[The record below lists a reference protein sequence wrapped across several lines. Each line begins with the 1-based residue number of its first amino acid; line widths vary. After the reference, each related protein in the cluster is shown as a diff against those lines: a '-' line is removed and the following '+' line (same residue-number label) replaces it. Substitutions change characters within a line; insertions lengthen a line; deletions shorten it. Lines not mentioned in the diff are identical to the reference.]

1 CVKCQHTWREY
12 RVRQQTPGS
21 FITGDQ
27 ISEGIPGERGLFE
40 GKVKAE
46 VLKEVV
52 DVVSTLV
59 DEAKF
64 NVGKDSIT
72 VKAVDP
78 AHVAMVDLT
87 LDRGA
92 FEAYKADEG
101 ELGVDMDK
109 MKEIL
114 RLAKGGETISFSHDE
129 DKNRLVVTV
138 GNTTRRMALVDTAGM
153 SDPKVPSLNL
163 PAKLVVR
170 TDELRQAIRASESIS
185 DHIALKASP
194 DGFEIVSE
202 GDTDN
207 VSHLVPTASFI
218 AACPSDDCVRS
229 RPQTPNRS
237 RSTPYTTIP
246 IPADA
251 GIVMIQAQKI
261 RRATP
266 HRTADSRLVAPTP
279 MIAEAITRVVLTGI
293 PARALLA
300 SAMPPPVSAEKRCQ
314 GRRCVTLA

>member
-1 CVKCQHTWREY
+1 M
-12 RVRQQTPGS
+12 
-21 FITGDQ
+21 
-27 ISEGIPGERGLFE
+27 FE
-40 GKVKAE
+40 GKAKAD

-64 NVGKDSIT
+64 NLGKDAIT

-87 LDRGA
+87 LDRSA

-101 ELGVDMDK
+101 ELGIDMDK

-114 RLAKGGETISFSHDE
+114 RLAKGGETISLGHDE
-129 DKNRLVVTV
+129 NKNRLVVTV

-185 DHIALKASP
+185 DHIALKVSP
-194 DGFEIVSE
+194 EGFEIVSE
-202 GDTDN
+202 GDTDS
-207 VSHLVPTASFI
+207 VSHVVPKDLLEELQVKE
-218 AACPSDDCVRS
+218 PVRS
-229 RPQTPNRS
+229 LFPLDYFSNMVKAISSAQTVTLYLGSDYPVKMEFK
-237 RSTPYTTIP
+237 I
-246 IPADA
+246 A
-251 GIVMIQAQKI
+251 GGKGEV
-261 RRATP
+261 RY
-266 HRTADSRLVAPTP
+266 
-279 MIAEAITRVVLTGI
+279 
-293 PARALLA
+293 LLA
-300 SAMPPPVSAEKRCQ
+300 PRIESD
-314 GRRCVTLA
+314 

>member
-1 CVKCQHTWREY
+1 M
-12 RVRQQTPGS
+12 
-21 FITGDQ
+21 
-27 ISEGIPGERGLFE
+27 FE
-40 GKVKAE
+40 GKVKAD

-64 NVGKDSIT
+64 NVGKDAIT

-87 LDRGA
+87 LDRST
-92 FEAYKADEG
+92 FEVYKADEG
-101 ELGVDMDK
+101 ELGIDMDK

-114 RLAKGGETISFSHDE
+114 RLAKGGETISVSHDE
-129 DKNRLVVTV
+129 NKNRLVVTV

-163 PAKLVVR
+163 PAKVIVR

-194 DGFEIVSE
+194 DGFEIASE

-207 VSHLVPTASFI
+207 VSHVVPKDLLEELQ
-218 AACPSDDCVRS
+218 CKEPVRS
-229 RPQTPNRS
+229 LFPLDYFSNMVKAISSAPNVTLYLGS
-237 RSTPYTTIP
+237 DYPVKMEFKI
-246 IPADA
+246 A
-251 GIVMIQAQKI
+251 GGKGDVKF
-261 RRATP
+261 
-266 HRTADSRLVAPTP
+266 
-279 MIAEAITRVVLTGI
+279 
-293 PARALLA
+293 LLA
-300 SAMPPPVSAEKRCQ
+300 PRIESSD
-314 GRRCVTLA
+314 

>member
-1 CVKCQHTWREY
+1 M
-12 RVRQQTPGS
+12 
-21 FITGDQ
+21 D
-27 ISEGIPGERGLFE
+27 SEGVPLKKPPLFPAEILGERCLFE
-40 GKVKAE
+40 GKVKAD
-46 VLKEVV
+46 VLREVV

-64 NVGKDSIT
+64 NVGKDSVT

-101 ELGVDMDK
+101 ELGIDMDK

-114 RLAKGGETISFSHDE
+114 RLAKAGATIALRHDE

-138 GNTTRRMALVDTAGM
+138 GNTTRRMALVDTAGV
-153 SDPKVPSLNL
+153 SGAPRPALNL
-163 PAKLVVR
+163 PAKVVVR

-194 DGFEIVSE
+194 GRLEVVSE

-207 VSHLVPTASFI
+207 VSHMVP
-218 AACPSDDCVRS
+218 
-229 RPQTPNRS
+229 
-237 RSTPYTTIP
+237 
-246 IPADA
+246 
-251 GIVMIQAQKI
+251 
-261 RRATP
+261 
-266 HRTADSRLVAPTP
+266 
-279 MIAEAITRVVLTGI
+279 
-293 PARALLA
+293 
-300 SAMPPPVSAEKRCQ
+300 
-314 GRRCVTLA
+314 

>member
-1 CVKCQHTWREY
+1 
-12 RVRQQTPGS
+12 
-21 FITGDQ
+21 
-27 ISEGIPGERGLFE
+27 LFE
-40 GKVKAE
+40 GKVKAD

-87 LDRGA
+87 LDRGS

-101 ELGVDMDK
+101 ELGVDLDK

-114 RLAKGGETISFSHDE
+114 RLAKGGETISISHDE
-129 DKNRLVVTV
+129 DKNRLVVHV

-170 TDELRQAIRASESIS
+170 TEELRQAIRASESIS

-194 DGFEIVSE
+194 EGFEIVSE

-207 VSHLVPTASFI
+207 VTHMVPKDLLEELQAKE
-218 AACPSDDCVRS
+218 AVRS
-229 RPQTPNRS
+229 LFPLDYFSNMVKAIS
-237 RSTPYTTIP
+237 S
-246 IPADA
+246 
-251 GIVMIQAQKI
+251 
-261 RRATP
+261 
-266 HRTADSRLVAPTP
+266 APTVTLYLGSDYP
-279 MIAEAITRVVLTGI
+279 VKIEFKIAGGKGDVKF
-293 PARALLA
+293 LLA
-300 SAMPPPVSAEKRCQ
+300 PRIESE
-314 GRRCVTLA
+314 G

>member
-1 CVKCQHTWREY
+1 M
-12 RVRQQTPGS
+12 
-21 FITGDQ
+21 
-27 ISEGIPGERGLFE
+27 FE
-40 GKVKAE
+40 GKAKAD

-64 NVGKDSIT
+64 NIGKDSIT

-87 LDRGA
+87 LDRAA

-101 ELGVDMDK
+101 ELGIDMDK

-114 RLAKGGETISFSHDE
+114 RLAKAGETITLSHDE
-129 DKNRLVVTV
+129 DKNRLVVSV

-163 PAKLVVR
+163 PAKVVVR

-185 DHIALKASP
+185 DHLALKASP
-194 DGFEIVSE
+194 DGLEILSE

-207 VSHLVPTASFI
+207 VSHMVGKDLLEELQAKE
-218 AACPSDDCVRS
+218 AVRS
-229 RPQTPNRS
+229 LFPLDYFSNMVKAIGSAPNVTLYLGS
-237 RSTPYTTIP
+237 DYPVKMEFKI
-246 IPADA
+246 A
-251 GIVMIQAQKI
+251 GGKGEVKF
-261 RRATP
+261 
-266 HRTADSRLVAPTP
+266 
-279 MIAEAITRVVLTGI
+279 
-293 PARALLA
+293 LLA
-300 SAMPPPVSAEKRCQ
+300 PRIESE
-314 GRRCVTLA
+314 